1 MGDPRAITPDTKD
14 WTWTLERRCPECGI
28 AAGDVGPDRLVDALR
43 QAIAPWPTVLQRPRT
58 DERPR
63 PDTWSPL
70 EYACHV
76 RDVCRVFD
84 GRLHLMLDR
93 DDPPFDD
100 WDQDAASVSG
110 RYADQDPTR
119 VASEITQSGEEL
131 ATSYGLVDGDLWQR
145 TGQRGGGARFTVL
158 TLGQYCLHDL
168 VHHLHDVGVR
178 VDI

>member
-1 MGDPRAITPDTKD
+1 MGDLPDITPDTKD
-14 WTWTLERRCPECGI
+14 WTWTVTRRCPDC
-28 AAGDVGPDRLVDALR
+28 AADAGEVTGDRLADAIR
-43 QAIAPWPTVLQRPRT
+43 AAVAPWPGRLQWPHVDARPAPT
-58 DERPR
+58 
-63 PDTWSPL
+63 TWSPV

-93 DDPPFDD
+93 DDPPFHN
-100 WDQDAASVSG
+100 WDQDAASVAG

-119 VASEITQSGEEL
+119 VGSEIMQSAEQL
-131 ATSYGLVDGDLWQR
+131 ATSYGRVTGGQWDR

-168 VHHLHDVGVR
+168 VHHLHDVGVSIGR
-178 VDI
+178 